1 MIRIPLKYQIFDSP
15 VEILEKDAASLKP
28 HLTGWNKLNE
38 IFLVGLNA
46 HDLRRMVVLEL
57 MGGQRRSILSRLL
70 GRLAKLERQKY
81 LARIT
86 KATT

>member
-81 LARIT
+81 IARIT

>member
-46 HDLRRMVVLEL
+46 PDLRRMVVLEL
-57 MGGQRRSILSRLL
+57 MGSQRRVIIARLL

-86 KATT
+86 KAIT

>member
-46 HDLRRMVVLEL
+46 PDLRRMVVLEL
-57 MGGQRRSILSRLL
+57 MGSQRRAIIARLL

-81 LARIT
+81 IRRIT
-86 KATT
+86 KAIT

>member
-1 MIRIPLKYQIFDSP
+1 MIHIPLKYQIFDSP

-46 HDLRRMVVLEL
+46 PDLRRMVVLEL
-57 MGGQRRSILSRLL
+57 MGGQRRAILSRLL

-81 LARIT
+81 LTRIT
-86 KATT
+86 KAIT

>member
-1 MIRIPLKYQIFDSP
+1 MIHIPLKYQIFDSP